1 MNGSLLNWRVG
12 RGGPFAIL
20 AFGMMLLVGG
30 RCGTQLGMKSGIDV
44 GWGNGLEAECASN
57 VVAQRL
63 EPLKSDM
70 TLRVDGAQ

>member
-1 MNGSLLNWRVG
+1 MNGSLLNWRFG

-30 RCGTQLGMKSGIDV
+30 RGGTQLGMKSGIDV

-57 VVAQRL
+57 VLAQRW
-63 EPLKSDM
+63 EPLESDV
-70 TLRVDGAQ
+70 TLCID